1 MPLLLHP
8 LIEHTVFYGQCCVL
22 FQEMKDHMSSP
33 TALAMSDK
41 KNRQVCVAL
50 YNYWTKILLNYLRVM
65 VQYDGMH
72 LSNM

>member
-1 MPLLLHP
+1 
-8 LIEHTVFYGQCCVL
+8 
-22 FQEMKDHMSSP
+22 MKDHMSSP

-50 YNYWTKILLNYLRVM
+50 YNYWTNILLNYLHVM

-72 LSNM
+72 LSNI